1 MPTPVEPERLEE
13 RLQAP
18 VQVAVAERFLRPQE
32 DVRVGGR
39 TSHVEDLEREA
50 VALEVELA
58 AEKRVGEG
66 VFAGSC

>member
-1 MPTPVEPERLEE
+1 MRDSHISALDHLGREDAPAEYSWLV
-13 RLQAP
+13 QA
-18 VQVAVAERFLRPQE
+18 ARM
-32 DVRVGGR
+32 
-39 TSHVEDLEREA
+39 EREA

>member
-1 MPTPVEPERLEE
+1 MS
-13 RLQAP
+13 
-18 VQVAVAERFLRPQE
+18 
-32 DVRVGGR
+32 RVGGR